1 MSSSTRS
8 IEEILNMKK
17 LITAE
22 EYLAVFKNRD
32 IFKVFL
38 NAQRRKWAAM
48 RSEIEPWERN
58 SALYHAMAGIV
69 EIITT
74 LDSMEVEIQK
84 YSEAKRAD
92 EAKKATAENGGE
104 SKVSDINNETHR

>member
-48 RSEIEPWERN
+48 RSEIEP
-58 SALYHAMAGIV
+58 
-69 EIITT
+69 
-74 LDSMEVEIQK
+74 
-84 YSEAKRAD
+84 
-92 EAKKATAENGGE
+92 
-104 SKVSDINNETHR
+104 